1 MDLQRSELAD
11 CEKATEYKRDGDL
24 ITANLYRLERGM
36 EQVGLTDYE
45 NWNEE
50 TGEYGTVLIRLD
62 RRLTPA
68 ANAQKYYKK
77 YAKARNARVELTRQI
92 ALGEEELTYVYTI
105 FDALTHA

>member
-1 MDLQRSELAD
+1 
-11 CEKATEYKRDGDL
+11 
-24 ITANLYRLERGM
+24 M

-92 ALGEEELTYVYTI
+92 ALGE
-105 FDALTHA
+105 THAETAADLAEIRDELYRSGYASRM